1 MANGGNDTD
10 ENNKKLPTL
19 RRILSSSVKYTSV
32 CLAADVAP
40 TLLPTT
46 LATTAYAPILAS
58 YAGGVVA
65 VTVVT
70 TVPPLA
76 NRAFTYLKNK
86 FFKNRYAT
94 AGVMPYAK
102 MGYWDAEYNVKD
114 IDMANGGS
122 DTDENNKRLST
133 EDIDMANGGNDTDEN
148 NKKLPTLRR
157 ILSSSV
163 KYTSVCLAADVAPTL
178 SPTTLATTA
187 YAPILASYAGGVVAV
202 TVVTT

>member
-86 FFKNRYAT
+86 FFKDRYAT

-102 MGYWDAEYNVKD
+102 MGYWDAEYNVKE
-114 IDMANGGS
+114 
-122 DTDENNKRLST
+122 TDVLALFRCTPQIGLDPIEAAAALAGESST
-133 EDIDMANGGNDTDEN
+133 
-148 NKKLPTLRR
+148 
-157 ILSSSV
+157 
-163 KYTSVCLAADVAPTL
+163 
-178 SPTTLATTA
+178 ATW
-187 YAPILASYAGGVVAV
+187 
-202 TVVTT
+202 TVVWTDLLTSCDL